1 MEKPSMQEFLG
12 VLGKGGQQDVAGV
25 HLPYLVRTS
34 GSLNWVPT
42 IFACPSRTVLRPQ
55 ECCWSLLGGLVASG
69 NRRSRMVKVR
79 AGSQSWSSHL
89 CFKVV
94 TSPCTLMVGIWKTV
108 WRLLKKIKME
118 LPYDPAISL
127 LGIYPPKIKTL
138 IQKDTY
144 TPVFIAILFIVGKIW
159 KRHKCPSTDDW
170 IKKLWCIYVHI
181 HIQWSI
187 TQP

>member
-1 MEKPSMQEFLG
+1 
-12 VLGKGGQQDVAGV
+12 
-25 HLPYLVRTS
+25 
-34 GSLNWVPT
+34 
-42 IFACPSRTVLRPQ
+42 
-55 ECCWSLLGGLVASG
+55 
-69 NRRSRMVKVR
+69 
-79 AGSQSWSSHL
+79 
-89 CFKVV
+89 
-94 TSPCTLMVGIWKTV
+94 MVGIWKTV

-181 HIQWSI
+181 HIQ
-187 TQP
+187 